1 MMMALV
7 GMQIGI
13 TSVSS
18 VRYIHR
24 VHREKSIALK
34 TPIPPLDIQHSS
46 VYTKIYMSYLF

>member
-18 VRYIHR
+18 VRYVHR
-24 VHREKSIALK
+24 VHREKCLAVK
-34 TPIPPLDIQHSS
+34 TRILPLDIKPFS
-46 VYTKIYMSYLF
+46 V

>member
-18 VRYIHR
+18 VRYVHR
-24 VHREKSIALK
+24 VHREKCLALK
-34 TPIPPLDIQHSS
+34 TAIPPLDIQPSS
-46 VYTKIYMSYLF
+46 VWTKIDTGYLL